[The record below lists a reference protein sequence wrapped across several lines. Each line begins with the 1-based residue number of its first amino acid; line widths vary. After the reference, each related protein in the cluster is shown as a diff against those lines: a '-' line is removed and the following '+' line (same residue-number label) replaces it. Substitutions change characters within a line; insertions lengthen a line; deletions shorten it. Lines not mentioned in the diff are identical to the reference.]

1 MPSVCE
7 QITAQ
12 MDEIAALV
20 SDPVILRKR
29 PELVIKN
36 FQAAVKKVEMLQV
49 HLAKKTSDGKG
60 LDASVLTC
68 GIQALVQ
75 LTMEKLMLPFKHA
88 LPSIVVADF
97 AKKMRTDHTRAD
109 SEDLASREIKETN
122 CLAAVVLVYYYL
134 MWHLACIKINR
145 DVFSIHDDALETQIK
160 SMCENL
166 PTTIDLLEFRN
177 TRAYFATGTTP
188 EAQWPDLKKA
198 NLQLDVMPYCST
210 PALFTKT
217 KMSQASLLFQQVLA
231 LFKST
236 WAPKK
241 ANVTFGT
248 NAQATGKTLKEQ
260 YVHKTAELFGG
271 VFSTMQ
277 FQDETEMWAEM
288 KAITEVI
295 APDHENQQV
304 RYSSTLQ
311 KTLSAHPYS
320 DDATAFLNK
329 AYPLCVYHYAQLPLM
344 IDVCHKMEG
353 LLVFLAAASL
363 DGTGILK
370 MLGLDKESVGST
382 KTIADTLIAHELKKT
397 TPKTKFSQFVRETPN
412 NARMEPNLI
421 VENAMTVADIRGYY
435 LFRGPVKSDKS
446 NHVYVGCPYLAFNEQ
461 QTMHLKLQELLND
474 QHNSNQTKWGE
485 FVVPLVRNSFQVLHE
500 NKSIRQIV
508 SLLKP
513 MESVQPLRSNFIQYM
528 EISAHD
534 QAEYNAVLERHSK
547 AGRGRY
553 HKYAGASW
561 PVTWD
566 GGDNYD
572 VFENEGVIPRHYKG
586 TMAEVVENLAS
597 MAHDSRYNAN
607 ANRDYARRG
616 MGNYPPASHELSRES
631 SDVSGKPVLADGDD
645 GAAVGGGGGGGG

>member
-88 LPSIVVADF
+88 LPSIVVGDF
-97 AKKMRTDHTRAD
+97 AKKMQVDHSLTDR
-109 SEDLASREIKETN
+109 EDLASREIKETN

-145 DVFSIHDDALETQIK
+145 DVFSIFDDKLETQIE
-160 SMCENL
+160 SMCANL
-166 PTTIDLLEFRN
+166 PTTIDLLESRN
-177 TRAYFATGTTP
+177 TKAYFKTGTTP
-188 EAQWPDLKKA
+188 DVQWPALKKA
-198 NLQLDVMPYCST
+198 NIQLDVMPYCAE
-210 PALFTKT
+210 PAHFTKT

-231 LFKST
+231 EFKTS
-236 WAPKK
+236 WAQTK

-248 NAQATGKTLKEQ
+248 NAQATGKALKER
-260 YVHKTAELFGG
+260 YVHNTAELFGG

-295 APDHENQQV
+295 APDDENQQV

-311 KTLSAHPYS
+311 KILSALPYS
-320 DDATAFLNK
+320 DNATAFLTK

-353 LLVFLAAASL
+353 LLVFLRAASL
-363 DGTGILK
+363 DGMGILR
-370 MLGLDKESVGST
+370 MLGLDAATVKST
-382 KTIADTLIAHELKKT
+382 QTIAETLIAHELKKT

-412 NARMEPNLI
+412 NARMEPNHI
-421 VENAMTVADIRGYY
+421 EKTAMTVADIRGYY

-461 QTMHLKLQELLND
+461 QTMHLKLQELLD
-474 QHNSNQTKWGE
+474 KQRTSQTTWGE
-485 FVVPLVRNSFQVLHE
+485 FVVPLVRNSFQVLLE

-513 MESVQPLRSNFIQYM
+513 MESVQPLRSYFIQYM
-528 EISAHD
+528 DISAHD
-534 QAEYNAVLERHSK
+534 QTEYNAVLERHSK

-553 HKYAGASW
+553 HKYAGVSW
-561 PVTWD
+561 PVTW
-566 GGDNYD
+566 GEGSTNHD
-572 VFENEGVIPRHYKG
+572 VFEDEGVIPRHYKG
-586 TMAEVVENLAS
+586 TMAEIVENLAS
-597 MAHDSRYNAN
+597 MAHDSRSQAN
-607 ANRDYARRG
+607 ISRGFSQRRG
-616 MGNYPPASHELSRES
+616 TGFPAPVSREQSNTS
-631 SDVSGKPVLADGDD
+631 SAGEGIVEEGGDKGGSGDS
-645 GAAVGGGGGGGG
+645 